1 MNTKLSASATVH
13 QSMENKNDQRQTI
26 DDNPFRVNSPRN
38 VLARARERIQLIRHW
53 LIRHDVPDAQSR
65 RDDQDRQ

>member
-1 MNTKLSASATVH
+1 MTQPPESP
-13 QSMENKNDQRQTI
+13 

-53 LIRHDVPDAQSR
+53 LIRHDPPEHRVKPVPPE
-65 RDDQDRQ
+65 DQDKTR